1 MLSKGYYKVLALV
14 HILAVTLFLS
24 GCMGFNNKQLTS
36 QLEGIDV
43 SVYEDERGLII
54 ALPTVYFDFDSS
66 NLKVSSR
73 EKIAEIATILNHER
87 SKDRIISVEGHSD
100 NIGDPNYNL
109 TLSSERADVV
119 MKELVFS
126 SIDQGRLSSLGK
138 GENSP
143 IADNSTREGRQANR
157 RVEIVVHNPN

>member
-1 MLSKGYYKVLALV
+1 MFFKSYKKALSFVFVVAITALV
-14 HILAVTLFLS
+14 S
-24 GCMGFNNKQLTS
+24 GCMAFNNKQLSS

-54 ALPTVYFDFDSS
+54 TLPTVYFDFDSS
-66 NLKVSSR
+66 NLKVTSR
-73 EKIAEIATILNHER
+73 EKIAQIASVLNHDR
-87 SKDRIISVEGHSD
+87 SRGRSISVEGHSD

-126 SIDQGRLSSLGK
+126 NIEQGRLSSLGK

-143 IADNSTREGRQANR
+143 IADNNTRDGRQANR
-157 RVEIVVHNPN
+157 RVEIIVHNPS

>member
-1 MLSKGYYKVLALV
+1 MFFKGYKKALAFLSV
-14 HILAVTLFLS
+14 VTMTVVLS

-43 SVYEDERGLII
+43 SVYEDDRGLII
-54 ALPTVYFDFDSS
+54 ALPTVFFDFDSS
-66 NLKVSSR
+66 NLKVTSR
-73 EKIAEIATILNHER
+73 EKIAEIANILNHDR
-87 SKDRIISVEGHSD
+87 SSDRTISVEGHSD

-109 TLSSERADVV
+109 TLSAERADVV

-126 SIDQGRLSSLGK
+126 SIDQSRLSSLGK

-143 IADNSTREGRQANR
+143 IADNSTKEGRQANR
-157 RVEIVVHNPN
+157 RVEIVVHNPI